1 MNKDE
6 ILIIKPQIPAK
17 KDDLIVVYKNI
28 KEQLELGNVVVL
40 PFGYDILTAPKDV
53 EIKLGNT
60 SDEDKVIHNATFY
73 IYEAS
78 KNGRNGEA
86 KDLTR
91 KLYNYA
97 YKRGFEAGKKEGHE
111 KIVEKIVYEDPH
123 KWDGLDAGRD

>member
-1 MNKDE
+1 MTKDE

-17 KDDLIVVYKNI
+17 KDDLIVVYRNI

-53 EIKLGNT
+53 EIKLGND

-73 IYEAS
+73 ICEA
-78 KNGRNGEA
+78 A
-86 KDLTR
+86 KDGRIGISEDITR

-97 YKRGFEAGKKEGHE
+97 YKRGFEAGKKEGTI
-111 KIVEKIVYEDPH
+111 KVKEKIVYKNADE
-123 KWDGLDAGRD
+123 KFEFNGEI